1 MADPRFQPRARCAVL
16 VSALALVLGGALGGA
31 PEMACAQAVQSGV
44 ISQIEI
50 HGNERIDP
58 ETIRSY
64 LPLSVGDS
72 VDSAKIDTAVKALF
86 RTDLF
91 SDVKIDFQ
99 NGNLIVQVVEN
110 PVINQVLFE
119 GNSSEKDDKLKDEI
133 QIRPLGV
140 FTKAKV
146 QEDVDKIVELYRRA
160 GRISA
165 TVTPQ
170 IVELPQRR
178 VDLIFKINEGPKS
191 GIIGISF
198 LGNEKFSS
206 NDLRGV
212 IQTKESRWFR
222 FFSSDDNY
230 DPDRI
235 EYDREQLRKYYRNR
249 GYYDFRIISSVA
261 ELAPERN
268 GFVVTYTVDEGA
280 RYRFGKLTVV
290 TELKKLN
297 PDILRALLPIKE
309 GQVYQDDKL
318 EQATDAL
325 TFAAGAAG
333 FAFVD
338 VRPKYTPNPAKHTVD
353 ITFDVKEGPRVYIDR
368 IQISGNTQTLDY
380 VIRRALTVSEGD
392 AYNRALIDRSKN
404 NLRALGFFKDVD
416 ITNVPGSAPDRTT
429 LQVKVTEQPTGQLSF
444 SAGYSTVDGIITD
457 IGITQTNFRG
467 RGQALSARIELG
479 SIQQVADL
487 SFTEPHF
494 LDRDLAGGFD
504 IFATRYD
511 FTQQTSYTSTSIGT
525 TLRVGI
531 PLTQNMALR
540 LNYTIRNDDVIV
552 EDYLCVPGAQ
562 LVSIVL
568 CDESGTYL
576 TSLIGYTLGYSHLND
591 PIQPTRGFY
600 LSLNQNLA
608 GFGGSVHYLKDVVRG
623 GFYHG
628 FTKDLVLS
636 FSGTSGYVDG
646 WDGDT
651 VRIGDRFYEGGDTFR
666 GFQIAGIGPRDTEYG
681 DALGGKFYAIGTV
694 ELTIPTKLPE
704 QYGIKLALFT
714 DFGTEG
720 LLDRSDKI
728 NPYTNLPLTT
738 VQDDL
743 GFRQSAGIS
752 VFWKSPMG
760 PLRFNLSQIIR
771 KDTYDKTELF
781 QFSTATRF

>member
-1 MADPRFQPRARCAVL
+1 MADSKNHPCARGAVL
-16 VSALALVLGGALGGA
+16 VSMLALIFGGALASA
-31 PEMACAQAVQSGV
+31 PDLARAQAVQSGV
-44 ISQIEI
+44 VNQIVI

-64 LPLSVGDS
+64 LPISVGDS
-72 VDSAKIDTAVKALF
+72 VDPAKIDTAVKALF

-99 NGNLIVQVVEN
+99 GGDLIVQVVEN

-119 GNSSEKDDKLKDEI
+119 GNSSMKDDKLKDEI
-133 QIRPLGV
+133 QVRPLGV

-146 QEDVDKIVELYRRA
+146 QGDVDRIVELYRRS

-170 IVELPQRR
+170 IVQLPQRR

-198 LGNEKFSS
+198 LGNQKFSS

-212 IQTKESRWFR
+212 ITTKESRWFR
-222 FFSSDDNY
+222 IFSSNDNY

-235 EYDREQLRKYYRNR
+235 EFDREQLRKYYRNR
-249 GYYDFRIISSVA
+249 GYYDFRIISSAA

-268 GFVVTYTVDEGA
+268 GFVVTYAVDEGQ
-280 RYRFGKLTVV
+280 RYKFGKLTVV

-297 PDILRALLPIKE
+297 PDILHALLPIKE
-309 GQVYQDDKL
+309 GQIYQDDKL
-318 EQATDAL
+318 DQATDAL

-338 VRPKYTPNPAKHTVD
+338 VRPRFTPDRTKHVVNV
-353 ITFDVKEGPRVYIDR
+353 TFDVKEGPRVYIDK
-368 IQISGNTQTLDY
+368 IQISGNTQTMDY
-380 VIRRALTVSEGD
+380 VIRRRLTLSEGD
-392 AYNRALIDRSKN
+392 AYNKALVNRSKN
-404 NLRALGFFKDVD
+404 NLKALGFFKDVD

-444 SAGYSTVDGIITD
+444 SAGYSTVEGIITD
-457 IGITQTNFRG
+457 VGITQTNFRG
-467 RGQALSARIELG
+467 RGQDLSARISLG
-479 SIQQVADL
+479 SIQQIADI

-494 LDRDLAGGFD
+494 LDRDLSGGFD
-504 IFATRYD
+504 VFGQRYD
-511 FTQQTSYTSTSIGT
+511 FTQYTSYTSTSVGT
-525 TLRVGI
+525 TARLGI
-531 PLTQNMALR
+531 ALAPNLALR
-540 LNYTIRNDDVIV
+540 LNYTIRLDDIIV
-552 EDYLCVPGAQ
+552 DDYLCVPGAQ
-562 LVSIVL
+562 LTSIVL

-576 TSLIGYTLGYSHLND
+576 TSSVGYTLGYNHLND
-591 PIQPTRGFY
+591 PVQPTRGFY
-600 LSLNQNLA
+600 MSLEQDLA
-608 GFGGSVHYLKDVVRG
+608 GFGGTVHYLKDVARG

-628 FTKDLVLS
+628 FTKDLI
-636 FSGTSGYVDG
+636 FSLTGSTGYIDG

-651 VRIGDRFYEGGDTFR
+651 IRIGDRFYMGGDTFR
-666 GFQIAGIGPRDTEYG
+666 GFQIAGIGPRDTQYG
-681 DALGGKFYAIGTV
+681 DALGGKFYAIGTA

-720 LLDRSDKI
+720 LLDKSDKI
-728 NPYTNLPLTT
+728 NPFTNLPITT
-738 VQDDL
+738 VVDNL
-743 GFRQSAGIS
+743 GFRQTVGVSI
-752 VFWKSPMG
+752 FWKSPMG
-760 PLRFNLSQIIR
+760 PLRFNLGEPIFKQR
-771 KDTYDKTELF
+771 YDQTEFF